1 MISARTSPPLLRLVR
16 SGPLVGLL
24 ASLLGLCLGACTPK
38 VNPAPGCRP
47 WDQQTGSTE
56 PPTHCFFFPSG
67 LAIDPLGDV
76 LYVSNANT
84 DRSFGGGTVAAI
96 DALRH
101 EHAVGCFRQPQRG
114 DCAPALRCEAVTAA
128 LGSSPSM
135 QAVLRYEADAL
146 ARGEIKAPA
155 DLDRCFCEADLLD
168 PSIINCDSDR
178 FILHEQTVKTGSF
191 GGQIRLLAEDPA
203 DWTAAREGQELRRGL
218 YLAVREDPSVTF
230 VEVSRPLRLS
240 RSATAPA
247 GVTLRCGAA
256 RASGESI
263 TFCDDEHR
271 VQHTPDEVLINPDD
285 PSQGV
290 RYRYMVPAEPF
301 GLSIDRGCQLPGYV
315 HARGDFARDGQGNLL
330 LDKPLCRSQAGDVR
344 ADIYYQYLV
353 ASHLS
358 VADLSSYRLQ
368 GSGAQP
374 GLPVLADV
382 RLGLFPSDALGR
394 RGVYAVSPRVQGALS
409 QPWYATGRLEGRIVN
424 FRLRTS
430 EVDAL
435 RTPEIVPGQVLSVLG
450 KFAGTGQDVR
460 ELIFT
465 PGGERAYLTVNIPPS
480 LHILD
485 TRPDTLTG
493 VPPNEIVASVDLLS
507 RPYRMAWARVP
518 LQVPGQGAR
527 LQERL
532 YISNYQDGK
541 VTVVEVDG
549 SSLRLAETIV
559 VGRGPFSLVLN
570 HGGEAAGTP
579 VDLCADPYVG
589 EAEAAARGVR
599 CPANGALRPRPDGQ
613 TEVPPRAYVVTDVDN
628 AIVVLD
634 LDPRSASANRVVSRI
649 GKPAP
654 KQGQ

>member
-1 MISARTSPPLLRLVR
+1 MIVARTSPPLLRPAALALL
-16 SGPLVGLL
+16 GGLL
-24 ASLLGLCLGACTPK
+24 LAGLSACTPK

-56 PPTHCFFFPSG
+56 PPTHCLFFPSG

-101 EHAVGCFRQPQRG
+101 EHAVSCFRQPQRA
-114 DCAPALRCEAVTAA
+114 DCAPSLRCEAVTAA
-128 LGSSPSM
+128 LGSSPSL

-146 ARGEIKAPA
+146 ARGEIKAAA

-168 PSIINCDSDR
+168 PSIVNCDSDR

-191 GGQIRLLAEDPA
+191 AGQIRLLAEDPA
-203 DWTAAREGQELRRGL
+203 DWTAAREGQTLRRGL

-240 RSATAPA
+240 RAATTSPE
-247 GVTLRCGAA
+247 VTLRCGPGREA
-256 RASGESI
+256 GESI

-271 VQHTPDEVLINPDD
+271 VQHTPDEVYIDPDD

-301 GLSIDRGCQLPGYV
+301 GLSVDRGCLLPGYT
-315 HARGDFARDGQGNLL
+315 HARGDFARDAQGNLL
-330 LDKPLCRSQAGDVR
+330 LDKPLCRSKAGDVR
-344 ADIYYQYLV
+344 ADLYYQYLV

-358 VADLSSYRLQ
+358 GADLSSYRLQ

-382 RLGLFPSDALGR
+382 RLGLFPVDSLGR
-394 RGVYAVSPRVQGALS
+394 RGVYSASPRVQGDLS
-409 QPWYATGRLEGRIVN
+409 QPWYATGRQEGRIVT

-450 KFAGTGQDVR
+450 KFAGFGQDVR
-460 ELIFT
+460 ELVFT
-465 PGGERAYLTVNIPPS
+465 PGGERAYVTVNIPPS
-480 LHILD
+480 VHILD
-485 TRPDTLTG
+485 TRPDVLTG
-493 VPPNEIVASVDLLS
+493 VPPNEIIAGVDLLS
-507 RPYRMAWARVP
+507 RPYRMVWTRVP
-518 LQVPGQGAR
+518 LHVPGQGAR

-541 VTVVEVDG
+541 ITVVEVDG

-570 HGGEAAGTP
+570 HGGEAAGTA
-579 VDLCADPYVG
+579 VDPCADPYVS
-589 EAEAAARGVR
+589 ETEAAARGVR
-599 CPANGALRPRPDGQ
+599 CPASGALRPRPDPL
-613 TEVPPRAYVVTDVDN
+613 TEPAPRGYVVTDVDN

-634 LDPRSASANRVVSRI
+634 LDPRSAAFNRVVSRI
-649 GKPAP
+649 GKPSP